1 MKPRSFFSI
10 LAAGVLV
17 LLLIGAGG
25 FYWLTANSPLALLLG
40 GVTASPAAAMFVPSG
55 APVMVSLLVN
65 PDRLKALSELL
76 ASPSQRRLSGAE
88 LDQLKQNLLA
98 LAGLD
103 YKQDVQPWL
112 GDEITAACTSTDIDR
127 NPENGMQ
134 PGYLLALSTRD
145 GSRSR
150 EFLQLFWGNKASAGK
165 DLVFE
170 PYQGV
175 TLIYSSAGATAAPKT
190 GGTQFLQAGSLAT
203 AVVADQ
209 FVLFANH
216 PKVLRDAINNVAAPN
231 LNLSSSSSYQLALNR
246 LTPPRIGVAFVNLPQ
261 LAALTGNRL
270 EVNPSPVTYPQSPNL
285 ALAVGL
291 NRQGLLAH
299 TALLIPDL
307 PAPAPPTLSEPVGA
321 LQYAPESVA
330 VLAAGSDLRG
340 LWEQLEASL
349 SREGGTGKMPVL
361 QEIGTSLTALGERW
375 GIDLAQDIFPGVSS
389 EYALGLLPSRP
400 DATPDWI
407 FVAQATPE
415 LAKSVERLDEIA
427 LSLGLS
433 VGSLTLGNQQLSAW
447 TKLSASEANGQKS
460 SPLTL
465 VAQVLGV
472 RAAVGNYQ
480 IFASSI
486 AAMEKALS
494 AAKGGSALAALPF
507 QEAISPLPQPNY
519 GYAYLDWTATQPIL
533 ERQFP
538 LLRLVQRS
546 GALKHLRGI
555 GISSAG
561 GDKGVLT
568 ADVFIQL
575 RF

>member
-25 FYWLTANSPLALLLG
+25 FYWLTANSPLALLRG

-55 APVMVSLLVN
+55 APAMVSLLVN
-65 PDRLKALSELL
+65 PDRLEALSELL
-76 ASPSQRRLSGAE
+76 ASPSQRRRERAE
-88 LDQLKQNLLA
+88 LEQLKQNLLG

-103 YKQDVQPWL
+103 YNKDVQPWL
-112 GDEITAACTSTDIDR
+112 GEEITAACTSTDIDR

-134 PGYLLALSTRD
+134 PGYILALSTRD
-145 GSRSR
+145 SSRSR

-170 PYQGV
+170 PYRGV
-175 TLIYSSAGATAAPKT
+175 TLIYSSAGATAAP
-190 GGTQFLQAGSLAT
+190 GTSVRDVLPASSLAT

-231 LNLSSSSSYQLALNR
+231 LNLNSSSSYQLALNR
-246 LTPPRIGVAFVNLPQ
+246 LDQPRIGVAFLNLSQ
-261 LAALTGNRL
+261 LAALTGNSL
-270 EVNPSPVTYPQSPNL
+270 EVNPSAVTSAQSPNI
-285 ALAVGL
+285 ALAAGL

-299 TALLIPDL
+299 TAVLIPDL
-307 PAPAPPTLSEPVGA
+307 PAPAAPSLSEPVGA

-330 VLAAGSDLRG
+330 LLAAGSDLRG
-340 LWEQLEASL
+340 LWQQLDTSISGEGLLKKLL
-349 SREGGTGKMPVL
+349 S
-361 QEIGTSLTALGERW
+361 QSLTALGERW
-375 GIDLAQDIFPGVSS
+375 GIDLAQDIFEGVRG
-389 EYALGLLPSRP
+389 EYALGLLPNRP
-400 DATPDWI
+400 DGTSDWI
-407 FVAQATPE
+407 FVAQTTPE

-427 LSLGLS
+427 RSQGLS
-433 VGSLTLGNQQLSAW
+433 AGALTLGSQQVTAW
-447 TKLSASEANGQKS
+447 TKLSASDAGGQKS
-460 SPLTL
+460 KSPQL

-472 RAAVGNYQ
+472 RARAGNYE

-486 AAMEKALS
+486 AAMEKAL
-494 AAKGGSALAALPF
+494 AAGKGGSALAALPF
-507 QEAISPLPQPNY
+507 QEAISALPRPNY
-519 GYAYLDWTATQPIL
+519 GYAYFDWEATQPIL
-533 ERQFP
+533 ERQLP

-546 GALKHLRGI
+546 GAFKHLRGI

-568 ADVFIQL
+568 ADLFIRL
-575 RF
+575 RS

>member
-10 LAAGVLV
+10 VAAGVLV

-25 FYWLTANSPLALLLG
+25 FYWLTANSPLALLGG
-40 GVTASPAAAMFVPSG
+40 GVSASPAAAMFVPSG
-55 APVMVSLLVN
+55 APAMVSLLVN
-65 PDRLKALSELL
+65 PDRLKALTELL
-76 ASPSQRRLSGAE
+76 ASPSQRRLTGAE
-88 LDQLKQNLLA
+88 LDEFKQNLLG

-103 YKQDVQPWL
+103 YNKDVQPWL
-112 GDEITAACTSTDIDR
+112 GEEITAACTSADIDR
-127 NPENGMQ
+127 NSENGMQ

-170 PYQGV
+170 PYRGV
-175 TLIYSSAGATAAPKT
+175 TLIYSSAGTTAAPET
-190 GGTQFLQAGSLAT
+190 GVPPVEPAHSLAT

-246 LTPPRIGVAFVNLPQ
+246 LDQARIGVAFLNLSQ

-270 EVNPSPVTYPQSPNL
+270 EENPSPVTSSESPNL
-285 ALAVGL
+285 ALAAGL

-299 TALLIPDL
+299 TAVLIPEM
-307 PAPAPPTLSEPVGA
+307 PAPAAPGLSEPVGA

-340 LWEQLEASL
+340 LWDQLDASL
-349 SREGGTGKMPVL
+349 SGQGLLKQPLSE
-361 QEIGTSLTALGERW
+361 SLTALGNRW
-375 GIDLAQDIFPGVSS
+375 GIDLARDIFEGVRG
-389 EYALGLLPSRP
+389 EYALGLLPSQA
-400 DATPDWI
+400 DGTSDWI
-407 FVAQATPE
+407 FVAQQSPE
-415 LAKSVERLDEIA
+415 LAKSVERLDGIA
-427 LSLGLS
+427 RSQGLS
-433 VGSLTLGNQQLSAW
+433 AGALTLGSRQVTAW
-447 TKLSASEANGQKS
+447 TKLSASDAGGQKS
-460 SPLTL
+460 SPPQL
-465 VAQVLGV
+465 VAQVVGV
-472 RAAVGNYQ
+472 RALAGNYE

-486 AAMEKALS
+486 GAMEQALS

-507 QEAISPLPQPNY
+507 LEAISALPRPNY
-519 GYAYLDWTATQPIL
+519 GYAYLDWSATQPIL
-533 ERQFP
+533 ERRLP
-538 LLRLVQRS
+538 LLGLVQRS
-546 GALKHLRGI
+546 GAFKHLRGI
-555 GISSAG
+555 GVSSAG

-568 ADVFIQL
+568 ADLFIRL
-575 RF
+575 RS

>member
-17 LLLIGAGG
+17 LLLISGGG
-25 FYWLTANSPLALLLG
+25 FYWLTANSPLALLRG

-55 APVMVSLLVN
+55 APAMVSLLVN

-76 ASPSQRRLSGAE
+76 ASPSQRRLEGAE

-103 YKQDVQPWL
+103 YKQDVQAWL

-170 PYQGV
+170 PYRGV
-175 TLIYSSAGATAAPKT
+175 TLIYSSAGATAAPGT
-190 GGTQFLQAGSLAT
+190 GETQFLQAGSLAT
-203 AVVADQ
+203 AVVADK

-246 LTPPRIGVAFVNLPQ
+246 LTQPRIAVAFLNLPQ
-261 LAALTGNRL
+261 LAALTGNSL
-270 EVNPSPVTYPQSPNL
+270 EKSPSSVTYPQSPTL
-285 ALAVGL
+285 ALTAGL

-299 TALLIPDL
+299 TAVLIPDL
-307 PAPAPPTLSEPVGA
+307 PAPAPPSLSEPVGA

-330 VLAAGSDLRG
+330 LLAAGSDLRG
-340 LWEQLEASL
+340 LWEQLQASL
-349 SREGGTGKMPVL
+349 SGEGL
-361 QEIGTSLTALGERW
+361 LSQLLSQSLTTLGKRW
-375 GIDLAQDIFPGVSS
+375 GIDLAQDIFQGVRG

-400 DATPDWI
+400 DGTPDWI

-427 LSLGLS
+427 RSQGLS
-433 VGSLTLGNQQLSAW
+433 AGSLTLGNQQLTAW
-447 TKLSASEANGQKS
+447 TKLSASDAGGQKS
-460 SPLTL
+460 SPPQL

-472 RAAVGNYQ
+472 RAQAGNYE

-507 QEAISPLPQPNY
+507 QEAISPLPRPNY
-519 GYAYLDWTATQPIL
+519 GYAYFDWAATQPIL
-533 ERQFP
+533 ERQLP

-568 ADVFIQL
+568 ADLFIRL
-575 RF
+575 RS